1 MLDKVRDILEGAPFV
16 EVAGACT
23 SEELFNASPTREQA
37 EAYRASFIRGIGID
51 QLALYAIEPILLFY
65 PPIISMR
72 ADRTVGIT
80 GSRHARHISFRA
92 ESFLQAAQSVRS
104 SPRLSSPSPP
114 IYVLDT
120 VHESPGSAF
129 SPMYA
134 ICSI

>member
-1 MLDKVRDILEGAPFV
+1 MSLTSSQPLPASVVRL
-16 EVAGACT
+16 T
-23 SEELFNASPTREQA
+23 
-37 EAYRASFIRGIGID
+37 
-51 QLALYAIEPILLFY
+51 LYAVEPLLLFH

-120 VHESPGSAF
+120 VHESPGSALF
-129 SPMYA
+129 THVRHM
-134 ICSI
+134 